1 MKYNNDNKRK
11 QTRLLNKTTVALLA
25 VGAAGAV
32 YVLSP
37 SQTSLEKK
45 ISDTNSP
52 EVSLNYLQ
60 ELERINPDDPMIPY
74 LKAKLLYEKGNYNE
88 VMELLDPEIKE
99 DPDHSALD
107 TFILYLKTRVAMA
120 DSIDN
125 KSREQVIAETKAELD
140 ALKNR
145 NFTAEQIREI
155 VKICN
160 IISDANRAYDYII
173 KIEDN

>member
-1 MKYNNDNKRK
+1 
-11 QTRLLNKTTVALLA
+11 
-25 VGAAGAV
+25 
-32 YVLSP
+32 
-37 SQTSLEKK
+37 
-45 ISDTNSP
+45 
-52 EVSLNYLQ
+52 
-60 ELERINPDDPMIPY
+60 MIPY

-160 IISDANRAYDYII
+160 IGS
-173 KIEDN
+173 